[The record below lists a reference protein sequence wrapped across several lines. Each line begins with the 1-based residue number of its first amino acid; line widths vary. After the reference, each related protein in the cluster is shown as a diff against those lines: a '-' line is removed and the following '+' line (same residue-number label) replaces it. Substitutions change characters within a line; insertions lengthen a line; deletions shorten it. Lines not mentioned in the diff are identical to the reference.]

1 MLRIQHHLGRIACP
15 AALALACSTAS
26 SHAATL
32 TPEADAFIRG
42 GSNANN
48 TQNGTAAQNLLILPG
63 NDLSFARKTYIRF
76 DLSTITAAVTDAEL
90 SIDFSFSNTA
100 TGGLPINIYGINDG
114 VTGEDTWSEATL
126 TWNNA
131 PSNLTSGSTSAV
143 ASGVIASETTLLGS
157 YTPTGAE
164 ISGAQNPNT
173 VNFTLD
179 SAALL
184 DLVQNDTNDAITLII
199 TGNSGSNGPV
209 RPFIASRE
217 NVGGGGVSLNLTVIP
232 EPASLVLLSAGG
244 MLMLTRRRRQA

>member
-1 MLRIQHHLGRIACP
+1 MFSRHTAVFAGCTT
-15 AALALACSTAS
+15 LALACSAGS
-26 SHAATL
+26 FHAAVL
-32 TPEADAFIRG
+32 APEADAFIRG

-48 TQNGTAAQNLLILPG
+48 SQNGTNAQNLLILPG

-76 DLSTITAAVTDAEL
+76 DLSTITDPVIDAEL
-90 SIDFSFSNTA
+90 SIDFSFANTA

-114 VTGEDTWSEATL
+114 VTGESNWSESGL

-131 PSNLTSGSTSAV
+131 PANLTTGPPSTV
-143 ASGVIASETTLLGS
+143 AAGVVAAETTLLGS
-157 YTPTGAE
+157 YTPTASE

-184 DLVQNDTNDAITLII
+184 ALVQGDTNDAITLII
-199 TGNSGSNGPV
+199 TGNSGSNSPV

-217 NVGGGGVSLNLTVIP
+217 NVGGGGVSLDITVIP
-232 EPASLVLLSAGG
+232 EPASLLLLSTGG
-244 MLMLTRRRRQA
+244 MLMLARRRRQN